1 MKTGCLGTEPTTRSS
16 HMRTWGLWTD
26 PIPMTSPFL
35 LPYRSLVNRVLICFS
50 PHPFIYRNLMFVII
64 LSWKCHLNLSLMSW
78 GVAQNS
84 TMWTSHC
91 RPSWGWPQVLLHH
104 QSVSQ
109 WHWTFCLFDCF
120 YLKNLYKKDLLT
132 CITDNWLP
140 ELPEIHF
147 VFAFN
152 LTDKLTIYGIFNRPI
167 MAHTQFL
174 VHRWRAQNN

>member
-1 MKTGCLGTEPTTRSS
+1 MKNSGGWKLHDILEQNQQQD
-16 HMRTWGLWTD
+16 HHTWELEGFELN
-26 PIPMTSPFL
+26 PYQRPGSPFL
-35 LPYRSLVNRVLICFS
+35 LPYRSLVNRVLIFIS
-50 PHPFIYRNLMFVII
+50 TLPFIYRNLMFVII

-120 YLKNLYKKDLLT
+120 YFKNHL
-132 CITDNWLP
+132 
-140 ELPEIHF
+140 
-147 VFAFN
+147 
-152 LTDKLTIYGIFNRPI
+152 
-167 MAHTQFL
+167 
-174 VHRWRAQNN
+174 